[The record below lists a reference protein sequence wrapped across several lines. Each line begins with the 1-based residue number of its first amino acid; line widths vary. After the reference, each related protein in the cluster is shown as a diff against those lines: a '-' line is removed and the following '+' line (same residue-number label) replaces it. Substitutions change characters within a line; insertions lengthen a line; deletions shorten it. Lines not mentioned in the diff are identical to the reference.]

1 MSSAASSSQVSRSP
15 KPDPNSIPKASCSRS
30 NQAPPMPRIARP
42 LLMWSSVVASFTVN
56 AGFRKVLAP
65 TISPSVALDV
75 TAAQPA
81 RIR

>member
-1 MSSAASSSQVSRSP
+1 
-15 KPDPNSIPKASCSRS
+15 
-30 NQAPPMPRIARP
+30 MPRIARP
-42 LLMWSSVVASFTVN
+42 LLMWSSVVASFTVS

-65 TISPSVALDV
+65 TISPSVARDV